1 MSANLPARFA
11 LGRAIVKFFGC
22 RLTHPRSMFA
32 ISRLVM
38 KAAADVRKSLLVL
51 ATLCG
56 ACFPA
61 FGAQST
67 ADSKWP
73 SFVFFGDG
81 ENQKIDAPLY
91 FKEQEG
97 KPPPEPL
104 SSIGSGN
111 GAVGPSAAQPV
122 AVSGDTHGTGKFVK
136 PSFSS
141 GRQ

>member
-1 MSANLPARFA
+1 MKATANL
-11 LGRAIVKFFGC
+11 L
-22 RLTHPRSMFA
+22 
-32 ISRLVM
+32 
-38 KAAADVRKSLLVL
+38 KSLLVL
-51 ATLCG
+51 AALCG

-61 FGAQST
+61 FGAQSA

-81 ENQKIDAPLY
+81 ENEKIGPSLY

-97 KPPPEPL
+97 KPAPEPL

-111 GAVGPSAAQPV
+111 TAVTPGAAQPV

-136 PSFSS
+136 PSFS
-141 GRQ
+141 GARQ